1 VDPNQPPVRSL
12 GVTLSGDDFGMFSGA
27 RVETQV
33 DGSNP
38 LVKDAD
44 SQNRLKGNL
53 KRLIAQGRILY
64 TEPHQK
70 LETKDY
76 FDQNGQPYTGVV
88 RWVDG
93 QMTIER
99 VPIVS

>member
-1 VDPNQPPVRSL
+1 MRSL

-27 RVETQV
+27 KVETQV
-33 DGSNP
+33 DGSFP
-38 LVKDAD
+38 LGQDAD
-44 SQNRLKGNL
+44 SQNRLKANM

-64 TEPHQK
+64 TEPHQN
-70 LETKDY
+70 LTTKDY
-76 FDQNGQPYTGVV
+76 FDSEGLPYTGVV